1 MKSNLYEN
9 FYRYN
14 IIINIFEASYP
25 KKDIK
30 NIKYNK
36 RYPLKMLPEKTYSIK
51 CKNGIFM
58 MIDFI
63 ENELYN

>member
-36 RYPLKMLPEKTYSIK
+36 RYPLKMLAEKRIQLNVK
-51 CKNGIFM
+51 MEF
-58 MIDFI
+58 
-63 ENELYN
+63 L